1 MADTATDQWIGKY
14 VVVRTR
20 DAGVHAGVLK
30 SRSGRECELSE
41 SRRLWRWRV
50 NGNKGITLSDVATHG
65 LDTRDTKLGAPVSI
79 LLTEDCE
86 IIECTPEAAAN
97 IAQFATHVP
106 R

>member
-1 MADTATDQWIGKY
+1 MADTATDPWIGKY

-20 DAGVHAGVLK
+20 EAGVHAGILK

-50 NGNKGITLSDVATHG
+50 KDNKGITLSDVAVHG
-65 LDTRDTKLGAPVSI
+65 LDIKDTKAGAPVSI

-86 IIECTPEAAAN
+86 IIECTQEAAAN
-97 IAQFATHVP
+97 IAQFATYAP